1 MEKILMVEDE
11 VGLRDWFEAILRETG
26 RDVEWITSGELAQQI
41 LSDSSRRWDLIVSDF
56 DLHSKLTGLDLWHL
70 SQARQPET
78 PFLLIS
84 GVPDHIFHSMVRS
97 GEACPDFLLKPF
109 GAREFQETLSGL
121 LLSRPLLRAG

>member
-1 MEKILMVEDE
+1 M
-11 VGLRDWFEAILRETG
+11 
-26 RDVEWITSGELAQQI
+26 ITSGELAQQI

-56 DLHSKLTGLDLWHL
+56 DLHSKLTGLDLWRL
-70 SQARQPET
+70 SQKRQPET